1 MKTRSD
7 LYGREAASLLR
18 DITMYR
24 VLTGE
29 QLLRLYPG
37 KQKIIENL
45 LPYLVKQ
52 GRVHLIDGLYCAA
65 PECAEEVDR
74 ALLAAVWVLVDF
86 ISQVEYH
93 SISDYPAKLCFFAN
107 QELYQV
113 IHAEQGKEIMLSN
126 VLADTGEEPPRCLVL
141 VDDPA
146 QIEQLQIP
154 NAAGFCT
161 VTPDGTVQ
169 YFQKE

>member
-93 SISDYPAKLCFFAN
+93 SISDYPAKLCFFSY
-107 QELYQV
+107 L
-113 IHAEQGKEIMLSN
+113 
-126 VLADTGEEPPRCLVL
+126 
-141 VDDPA
+141 
-146 QIEQLQIP
+146 
-154 NAAGFCT
+154 
-161 VTPDGTVQ
+161 
-169 YFQKE
+169 

>member
-86 ISQVEYH
+86 IS
-93 SISDYPAKLCFFAN
+93 
-107 QELYQV
+107 
-113 IHAEQGKEIMLSN
+113 
-126 VLADTGEEPPRCLVL
+126 
-141 VDDPA
+141 
-146 QIEQLQIP
+146 
-154 NAAGFCT
+154 
-161 VTPDGTVQ
+161 
-169 YFQKE
+169 

>member
-24 VLTGE
+24 ALTGE

-37 KQKIIENL
+37 KQKIIEKL

-52 GRVHLIDGLYCAA
+52 GRVHQVNGLYCAA
-65 PECAEEVDR
+65 PECAEKVDR
-74 ALLAAVWVLVDF
+74 GLLAAIWVLVDF
-86 ISQVEYH
+86 IGQVEYH

-126 VLADTGEEPPRCLVL
+126 VLADTGDEAPKYLVL

-146 QIEQLQIP
+146 QIERLQIP
-154 NAAGFCT
+154 EAAGYCT
-161 VTPDGTVQ
+161 VSSDGTVH